1 MKNWIPYAL
10 AFLALLY
17 LACPHI
23 VECYEAYAR
32 PWNTEHMT
40 NSDVAKKQPYHEGFE
55 EAVDKPD
62 ESLSE
67 ILPGESKVSNYAEIS
82 LPEPTDVPP
91 KEEKAGARAI
101 DTSVQKPIVKGPP
114 RKVAKPL
121 QPTTT
126 VPAPK
131 KIKEHGHGKEIRGP
145 KTSEIDP
152 NEPVP
157 GGDSGNGKHGS
168 GIYPHI
174 YGPDTVEAPGKKD
187 TEDSSEPGMFDFVPA
202 AEFPAGPLQ
211 PSPYLNDFSKI
222 LKT

>member
-1 MKNWIPYAL
+1 
-10 AFLALLY
+10 
-17 LACPHI
+17 
-23 VECYEAYAR
+23 
-32 PWNTEHMT
+32 MT
-40 NSDVAKKQPYHEGFE
+40 NADVAKKQPYHEGFE

-67 ILPGESKVSNYAEIS
+67 ILPGESKVTNYAEIS
-82 LPEPTDVPP
+82 LPEPKDTPP
-91 KEEKAGARAI
+91 KEEKAGARAV
-101 DTSVQKPIVKGPP
+101 DTAVQKPIVKGPP
-114 RKVAKPL
+114 RKVIKPL
-121 QPTTT
+121 QPSVSASPVKHHTETR
-126 VPAPK
+126 
-131 KIKEHGHGKEIRGP
+131 GKEIRGP

-168 GIYPHI
+168 GVYPHI
-174 YGPDTVEAPGKKD
+174 YGPDMLEVPGKKD
-187 TEDSSEPGMFDFVPA
+187 TEDSSEPGMFDFIPA